1 MFAQISLGTL
11 NEATF
16 HLKILSMMRNRFL
29 PISKPKKYNKII
41 IAGHS
46 EGSS

>member
-1 MFAQISLGTL
+1 
-11 NEATF
+11 
-16 HLKILSMMRNRFL
+16 MMLF

-46 EGSS
+46 GSLIGMIAANNTDAFLLPVLEELLMLL